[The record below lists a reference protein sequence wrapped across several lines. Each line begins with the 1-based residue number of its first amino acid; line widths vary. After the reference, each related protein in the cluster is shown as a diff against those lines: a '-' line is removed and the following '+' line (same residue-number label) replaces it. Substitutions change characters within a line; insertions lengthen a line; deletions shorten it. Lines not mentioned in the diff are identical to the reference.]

1 MVGAAA
7 VASGA
12 GAGYWTVDF
21 YDFSAPLALLDGD
34 LASSGDV
41 AERAR
46 RNGARQGTPVI
57 VHTAGRVD
65 ARVNAFFRSGVMVAA
80 RPATWRRY
88 AFALV
93 VWLNF
98 LEVLGKGWDE
108 ATAADVE
115 AFKEWRLTDGRNRGR
130 VAPTSFD
137 TDRAALNSFYS
148 WAKLRYGVANP
159 VPSATRGRGRGAGG
173 DGRWGT
179 VLTEGA
185 KGRDGLRPAQAR
197 RRQVK
202 WVLRPAFEQWRDI
215 GLRGYG
221 FDGLRRTGWR
231 GGGCEDRDAAFVDG
245 LYGTGLRL
253 TEWAS
258 VLDVELP
265 QADGRRFGRAW
276 LAAACAKGGK
286 AGRVYRAPRSVLV
299 SLAGYLDPLEG
310 SRRVAIARAQ
320 TAGRYEG
327 LHGVRVVTGYNA
339 RSRSLSVLGP
349 EGTAR
354 VSTEVLGPDERRRLF
369 RRTEAGLEPLWV
381 WLGADGTPKRPQSW
395 QDTFRTANARVAAA
409 WEAAGGTPGQCPLW
423 CRPHMCRH
431 SFCLKWF
438 SILSVV
444 WEQRIDGFTDSEVR
458 DLRYQFGDI
467 WLQLATLMGHADPAT
482 TRDIYLEPFTS
493 LRVDYLMSLLDDDE
507 QAGLE
512 ALVRA
517 VAADSGG
524 RVLTPVEPFRGG
536 AGADEEPG

>member
-1 MVGAAA
+1 MAPSADSG
-7 VASGA
+7 VAD
-12 GAGYWTVDF
+12 WTVDF
-21 YDFSAPLALLDGD
+21 YDFTVASAQLDGE
-34 LASSGDV
+34 LAGLGDV
-41 AERAR
+41 VERAR

-65 ARVNAFFRSGVMVAA
+65 PRVNAFFRSGTMVVA
-80 RPATWRRY
+80 RPTTWRRY

-98 LEVLGKGWDE
+98 LEPFGRSWDE

-115 AFKEWRLTDGRNRGR
+115 AFKEWRLSAGRNGGR

-137 TDRAALNSFYS
+137 TDRAALNSFYR
-148 WAKLRYGVANP
+148 WANLRYGVTNP
-159 VPSATRGRGRGAGG
+159 VPSATVAARGRRRGGDRLWGMGSAGG
-173 DGRWGT
+173 PT
-179 VLTEGA
+179 
-185 KGRDGLRPAQAR
+185 GRDGLRPAQAR

-202 WVLRPAFEQWRDI
+202 WMLRPAFEQWRDI

-221 FDGLRRTGWR
+221 FEGLRRVGWR
-231 GGGCEDRDAAFVDG
+231 GGGLEDRDAAFVDG

-265 QADGRRFGRAW
+265 EDDARRFGRAW
-276 LAAACAKGGK
+276 LAAACAKGAK
-286 AGRVYRAPRSVLV
+286 AGRIYRVPRSVLA

-310 SRRVAIARAQ
+310 SRRMAIARAQ
-320 TAGRYEG
+320 ATGRYET
-327 LHGVRVVTGYNA
+327 LCGVRIVTSYNP
-339 RSRSLSVLGP
+339 RSRTLSVLGSQGP
-349 EGTAR
+349 VR

-381 WLGADGTPKRPQSW
+381 WLGPDGIPKRPGGW
-395 QDTFRTANARVAAA
+395 QDTFATANSRVAAA
-409 WEAAGGTPGQCPLW
+409 WEAAGGKAGECPLW
-423 CRPHMCRH
+423 VRPHMCRH

-444 WEQRIDGFTDSEVR
+444 WEQRIDGFTESEIK
-458 DLRYQFGDI
+458 DLRYHFGDI

-482 TRDIYLEPFTS
+482 TRDIYLEPFSS

-507 QAGLE
+507 KSGLDT
-512 ALVRA
+512 LVRA
-517 VAADSGG
+517 VAADATG
-524 RVLTPVEPFRGG
+524 RVLV
-536 AGADEEPG
+536 GADPHSDSAQADRETR

>member
-1 MVGAAA
+1 MGDGVGC
-7 VASGA
+7 
-12 GAGYWTVDF
+12 WTVDF
-21 YDFSAPLALLDGD
+21 YDFTVVPAHLGEGELAGLGE
-34 LASSGDV
+34 V
-41 AERAR
+41 EERAR
-46 RNGARQGTPVI
+46 RNGARQGTPVV

-65 ARVNAFFRSGVMVAA
+65 ARVNAFFRSGAMVGA

-98 LEVLGKGWDE
+98 LEVFGRAWDE

-115 AFKEWRLTDGRNRGR
+115 AFKEWRLTEGGNGGR

-137 TDRAALNSFYS
+137 TDRAALNSFYR
-148 WAKLRYGVANP
+148 WANLRYGVTNP
-159 VPSATRGRGRGAGG
+159 VPSATAPARGRRPG
-173 DGRWGT
+173 DDRLWGT
-179 VLTEGA
+179 GLAAGVT
-185 KGRDGLRPAQAR
+185 GRDGLRPAQAR

-202 WVLRPAFEQWRDI
+202 WMLRPAFEQWRDV

-221 FDGLRRTGWR
+221 LDGLRRGGWR
-231 GGGCEDRDAAFVDG
+231 GGGHEDRDAAFVDG

-258 VLDVELP
+258 VVDVELP
-265 QADGRRFGRAW
+265 EADGRRFGRAR

-286 AGRVYRAPRSVLV
+286 AGRLYRVPRSVLA

-310 SRRVAIARAQ
+310 SRRAAIARAQ
-320 TAGRYEG
+320 ACGRYEA
-327 LHGVRVVTGYNA
+327 LPGVRIVTGYNP
-339 RSRSLSVLGP
+339 RSRTLSVLGP
-349 EGTAR
+349 QATVR

-369 RRTEAGLEPLWV
+369 RRSVAGLEPLWV
-381 WLGADGTPKRPQSW
+381 WLGADGMPKRPQGW
-395 QDTFRTANARVAAA
+395 QDTFAAANARVAAA
-409 WEAAGGTPGQCPLW
+409 WEAAGGKPGECPLW
-423 CRPHMCRH
+423 ARPHMCRH

-444 WEQRIDGFTDSEVR
+444 WEQRIDGFTESEIK
-458 DLRYQFGDI
+458 DLRYHFGDI

-493 LRVDYLMSLLDDDE
+493 LRVDYLMSLLDEDE
-507 QAGLE
+507 KTGLD

-517 VAADSGG
+517 IAADGAG
-524 RVLTPVEPFRGG
+524 RVLAPADPHSDPP
-536 AGADEEPG
+536 GADGESR

>member
-1 MVGAAA
+1 MANLRDMVGAAA

-179 VLTEGA
+179 VLAEGA

-286 AGRVYRAPRSVLV
+286 AGRVYRVPRSVLV

-354 VSTEVLGPDERRRLF
+354 VSTEVLGPMEVRACFLFTQASLSWPGPYLQRRARSLPRRRLKCSPRAASTRVS
-369 RRTEAGLEPLWV
+369 RREGLSLVLMRKVVATGAWAAPATSWRTRLLTGPLPSAVPPDRAPRPGAGP
-381 WLGADGTPKRPQSW
+381 RPGRHQGPGGGPG
-395 QDTFRTANARVAAA
+395 
-409 WEAAGGTPGQCPLW
+409 AGG
-423 CRPHMCRH
+423 RRH
-431 SFCLKWF
+431 C
-438 SILSVV
+438 
-444 WEQRIDGFTDSEVR
+444 
-458 DLRYQFGDI
+458 
-467 WLQLATLMGHADPAT
+467 
-482 TRDIYLEPFTS
+482 
-493 LRVDYLMSLLDDDE
+493 
-507 QAGLE
+507 
-512 ALVRA
+512 
-517 VAADSGG
+517 
-524 RVLTPVEPFRGG
+524 G
-536 AGADEEPG
+536 A